1 MARSRLLNLRYQEPQ
16 RYRQLSA
23 ADLPELGA
31 ADALLVRGDA
41 SAAVAAYREELAAE
55 PDPAAWIGLALAVHR
70 LPASPAQPVFASHL
84 PLLFEMHAC
93 LAAQGVHVDP
103 LDVAAWFE

>member
-1 MARSRLLNLRYQEPQ
+1 MRYQEPQ

-23 ADLPELGA
+23 TDIPGLGA

-55 PDPAAWIGLALAVHR
+55 PDPAAWIGLALAIHR
-70 LPASPAQPVFASHL
+70 LPVMSSRPIFAAHL

-93 LAAQGVHVDP
+93 LAGQGIHADP
-103 LDVAAWFE
+103 LDLAAWFE